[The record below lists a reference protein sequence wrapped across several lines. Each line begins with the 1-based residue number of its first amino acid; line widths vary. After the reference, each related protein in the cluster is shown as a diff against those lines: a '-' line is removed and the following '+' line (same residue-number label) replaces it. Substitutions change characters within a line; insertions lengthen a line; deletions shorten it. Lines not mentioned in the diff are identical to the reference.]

1 MPLPLAPIASVALR
15 NGALALA
22 GLAVARALARK
33 GTSDTDPQGNSA
45 APPAGLDD
53 LADGIGLAVTDAGDG
68 FALRGRWRRVL
79 RLGRHGPG
87 LEIDVAGFGRMKIGK
102 ARS

>member
-1 MPLPLAPIASVALR
+1 MPLPLAPIASIALR

-22 GLAVARALARK
+22 GLAVARVLARK
-33 GTSDTDPQGNSA
+33 KTSGADPQGNPA

-53 LADGIGLAVTDAGDG
+53 LAEGIGFAVTDAGDG
-68 FALRGRWRRVL
+68 LALRGRWRRVL

-87 LEIDVAGFGRMKIGK
+87 LEIDLAGFGRMKIRK